1 MNYLNLFEESVHKNY
16 DKIALVDQD
25 GTRKFTYDEL
35 DELSGRVATRL
46 TQEGV
51 CAGDSV
57 MIHMGRKSEYF
68 VDYLGILKM
77 GGVFVPVIEEYP
89 TDRIEYIEKD
99 SQAKKVIRVGN
110 LMSQHSDGEFQINFI
125 ANGFMRTLRGYAV
138 IGKFPVSAMD

>member
-1 MNYLNLFEESVHKNY
+1 MNYLNLLEESVHKNY

-57 MIHMGRKSEYF
+57 MIHMGRKSEHFEINNVLGMSETGATVSYF
-68 VDYLGILKM
+68 VVDKKYENT
-77 GGVFVPVIEEYP
+77 PV
-89 TDRIEYIEKD
+89 
-99 SQAKKVIRVGN
+99 
-110 LMSQHSDGEFQINFI
+110 
-125 ANGFMRTLRGYAV
+125 
-138 IGKFPVSAMD
+138 GKAPS

>member
-57 MIHMGRKSEYF
+57 MIHIGRKSEYF
-68 VDYLGILKM
+68 EINNVLGMSETGATVSCFVVDKKYDNT
-77 GGVFVPVIEEYP
+77 PV
-89 TDRIEYIEKD
+89 
-99 SQAKKVIRVGN
+99 
-110 LMSQHSDGEFQINFI
+110 
-125 ANGFMRTLRGYAV
+125 
-138 IGKFPVSAMD
+138 GKAPS

>member
-1 MNYLNLFEESVHKNY
+1 MNYLNLLEESVHKNY

-57 MIHMGRKSEYF
+57 MIHMGRKSEHFEINNVLGMSETGATVSYF
-68 VDYLGILKM
+68 VVDKKYENT
-77 GGVFVPVIEEYP
+77 PVG
-89 TDRIEYIEKD
+89 KD
-99 SQAKKVIRVGN
+99 PS
-110 LMSQHSDGEFQINFI
+110 
-125 ANGFMRTLRGYAV
+125 
-138 IGKFPVSAMD
+138 